1 MFDFSDELKEVIYL
15 PTLRCNYK
23 CKSCYTFE
31 HFREE
36 EEVNCADI
44 AQSLLSYKFGQIQH
58 MGNIIGWEPILKKDL
73 K

>member
-44 AQSLLSYKFGQIQH
+44 AQSRVSATSAPSQQRGKIRG
-58 MGNIIGWEPILKKDL
+58 GAPILKKDL
-73 K
+73 